1 MVRGNQR
8 KKDSFCA
15 LTTAASLSCQGAA
28 VVPGQGE
35 PRSLQEGSPPHTPLL
50 MSSILQISLGQGIN

>member
-8 KKDSFCA
+8 KKESFCA

-35 PRSLQEGSPPHTPLL
+35 PRSLQEGSPPPP
-50 MSSILQISLGQGIN
+50 SLSLS